1 MDQHGTTYKR
11 DKSICVKMYLKPDL
25 FSLVAGNAERAGVR
39 RKGLLLYTQKKN
51 GLLEEKLANTDGIS
65 RYYKL
70 CAKYYEEH
78 EADRLSEAAKAV
90 ADLQEARARAQRLGL
105 KTE

>member
-1 MDQHGTTYKR
+1 MEEEGTTYQR

-51 GLLEEKLANTDGIS
+51 GLADEKLANTDGIS

-70 CAKYYEEH
+70 CAKYYEAH
-78 EADRLSEAAKAV
+78 QADRIAEAAKAV
-90 ADLQEARARAQRLGL
+90 AELQAAKEKVEKLGM
-105 KTE
+105 EIE